1 MTTPPQTPE
10 TPTPGNSGPQNSGPQ
25 KPGPQKPAVSRSRR
39 GLRIALIGSLVVN
52 VLVIGV
58 LIGGAM
64 RAAHYAPPR
73 PPSDFRAL
81 WRAMPEEAR
90 SDLRALN
97 RGSHGT
103 RADRQGERG
112 SDRPSERRSERY
124 AERQAERLAR
134 AQEANREII
143 ALLRG
148 EPFDTAGF
156 TQVLGAQRQRNHQR
170 LQEAE
175 AAFAQRVSELTPAE
189 RQQMAEELERE

>member
-10 TPTPGNSGPQNSGPQ
+10 TPTPGN
-25 KPGPQKPAVSRSRR
+25 PGPQKPAVSRSRR

-97 RGSHGT
+97 RGTHDRGTHGT
-103 RADRQGERG
+103 RGDRQGERG
-112 SDRPSERRSERY
+112 SDRPSERRSDDRRSERY
-124 AERQAERLAR
+124 AERLAR